1 MRLRMTFDIIMKE
14 GQLLKNR
21 SRRERVRRENLK
33 AHRLPAPKEWTDL
46 ARPEYHGHLVISAT

>member
-1 MRLRMTFDIIMKE
+1 MRLRMTFAITMNE
-14 GQLLKNR
+14 GQFPKNR